1 VAVKRESRH
10 EHNPVQVSSEE
21 ALEKADNL
29 APLEEQ
35 KGKPL
40 RQNTDGEGVI
50 VVDTGDLKLP
60 SDFTEKDEGKSR
72 LFGLEP
78 ITAVIVFLALAF
90 IAFIAYLISTE
101 TPKVKEESVP
111 TVEQRP

>member
-1 VAVKRESRH
+1 VVVKRESRR

-21 ALEKADNL
+21 ALEKADSL
-29 APLEEQ
+29 APLEER

-40 RQNTDGEGVI
+40 RQNSDGEGII

-72 LFGLEP
+72 LFGVEP
-78 ITAVIVFLALAF
+78 ITAVIIVFALAF
-90 IAFIAYLISTE
+90 IALITYLISIE
-101 TPKVKEESVP
+101 QPKVKEESAP